1 MNILGTLINNGE
13 IRDIHDII
21 ESNVI
26 TESVASVQETK
37 KSGIYLNKTI
47 GKKIDFIRVMNS
59 LYELGFFQNLH
70 GGKLTKKEF
79 FTTIGYAVNVNLSNY
94 DKDLSRSTTDSTA
107 LDKHL
112 HVFDEMREK
121 MIEIFNSK

>member
-1 MNILGTLINNGE
+1 MNILGTFINNGE
-13 IRDIHDII
+13 IRDIHDVI
-21 ESNVI
+21 EPNVT
-26 TESVASVQETK
+26 TESVTSFQKTK
-37 KSGIYLNKTI
+37 KSAIHLNKAI

-59 LYELGFFQNLH
+59 LYELGFFQNIH
-70 GGKLTKKEF
+70 GGKITKKEF
-79 FTTIGYAVNVNLSNY
+79 FTTIGNAVNVNLSNY
-94 DKDLSRSTTDSTA
+94 DKDLSRSTADSTA

>member
-1 MNILGTLINNGE
+1 MNILGTFINNGE
-13 IRDIHDII
+13 IRDIHDVI
-21 ESNVI
+21 EPNI
-26 TESVASVQETK
+26 TTESVTSFQKTK
-37 KSGIYLNKTI
+37 KSAIHLNKAI

-59 LYELGFFQNLH
+59 LYELGFFQNIH
-70 GGKLTKKEF
+70 GGKITKKEF
-79 FTTIGYAVNVNLSNY
+79 FTTIGNAVNVNLSNY
-94 DKDLSRSTTDSTA
+94 DKDLSRSTADSTA

>member
-13 IRDIHDII
+13 IRDIHDVI
-21 ESNVI
+21 EPNVT
-26 TESVASVQETK
+26 TESVTSFQKTK
-37 KSGIYLNKTI
+37 KSAIHLNKAI

-59 LYELGFFQNLH
+59 LYELGFFQNIH
-70 GGKLTKKEF
+70 GGKITKKEF
-79 FTTIGYAVNVNLSNY
+79 FTTIGNAVNVNLSNY
-94 DKDLSRSTTDSTA
+94 DKDLSRSTADSTA

>member
-1 MNILGTLINNGE
+1 MNILGTFINNGE
-13 IRDIHDII
+13 IRDIHDVI
-21 ESNVI
+21 EPNI
-26 TESVASVQETK
+26 TTESVTSLQETK
-37 KSGIYLNKTI
+37 KSVIHLNKAI

-59 LYELGFFQNLH
+59 LYELGFFQNIH
-70 GGKLTKKEF
+70 GGKITKKEF
-79 FTTIGYAVNVNLSNY
+79 FTTIGNAVNVNLSNY
-94 DKDLSRSTTDSTA
+94 DKDLSRSTADSTA